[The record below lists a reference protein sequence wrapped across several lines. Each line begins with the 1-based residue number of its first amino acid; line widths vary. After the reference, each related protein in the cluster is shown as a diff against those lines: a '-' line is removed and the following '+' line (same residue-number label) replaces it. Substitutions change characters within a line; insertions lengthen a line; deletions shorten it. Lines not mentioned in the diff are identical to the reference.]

1 MKSKWVFC
9 GSVGAC
15 VLVRTA
21 LVVDTEVKFYCDISV
36 LHSPSCHTH
45 THTPQ
50 QLPRQKVPPQES
62 HSSTHFVCG
71 LASHRNASSLS
82 LLVACFACTSSV
94 TDRHFPHLTSR
105 PVLKSTITP
114 HWTQYTTG
122 ADFARLGAE
131 LRSLLQCCLEQRT

>member
-45 THTPQ
+45 THTSA
-50 QLPRQKVPPQES
+50 VAAAEGAA
-62 HSSTHFVCG
+62 TGV
-71 LASHRNASSLS
+71 A
-82 LLVACFACTSSV
+82 LVNTFRV
-94 TDRHFPHLTSR
+94 R
-105 PVLKSTITP
+105 VGITP
-114 HWTQYTTG
+114 K
-122 ADFARLGAE
+122 RLVFVAAGCM
-131 LRSLLQCCLEQRT
+131 LCMHLLGH